1 MELNGK
7 DYTKYETGCAEVARS
22 TVVFI
27 YFLTHLLS
35 RLSLSLPL
43 TVSLFFVSQLD
54 HQYMR
59 KLGQHVHK
67 TDNKYLDS

>member
-7 DYTKYETGCAEVARS
+7 DYTKYETGCAEVDRS
-22 TVVFI
+22 TVVFK

-43 TVSLFFVSQLD
+43 IVSLFLSHSLTI
-54 HQYMR
+54 YICE
-59 KLGQHVHK
+59 
-67 TDNKYLDS
+67 N